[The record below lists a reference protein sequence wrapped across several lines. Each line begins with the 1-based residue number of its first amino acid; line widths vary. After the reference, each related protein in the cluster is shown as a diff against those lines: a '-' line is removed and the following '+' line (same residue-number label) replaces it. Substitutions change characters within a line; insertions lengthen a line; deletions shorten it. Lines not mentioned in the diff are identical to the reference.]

1 MFLYGCIGIGNMGGA
16 VAQALAAAAG
26 GSHLIVSSRTREKAE
41 AVAARLGRTAGDNR
55 EVAAQCQYLLPGGQA
70 PDPTGRAGG
79 ARPDPPVP
87 GNPLRAGLH
96 GGRGLPGPAAKP
108 GRGLPCG
115 ADHAQHACL
124 RRGRYG
130 ALHPRRWGHSGAGG
144 PASRRSGPRRS
155 SWTGCQNPCWTPPAP
170 WQAAAPAFVCQFLE
184 ALADGGVAC
193 GLPREN
199 AYRYGAQMLLGTASL
214 LLATGNHPGQ
224 LKDAVCSPG
233 GTTIQGVRVLE
244 ERGARGAVM
253 DAVLA
258 AFEKNNALSAPH

>member
-41 AVAARLGRTAGDNR
+41 AVAARLGCTAGDNR
-55 EVAAQCQYLLPGGQA
+55 EVAAQCQYLFLGVKPQILPGVLEELA
-70 PDPTGRAGG
+70 PILRCRATPCVLVSMAAGVSL
-79 ARPDPPVP
+79 ARLQSLAEGCPVVRIMP
-87 GNPLRAGLH
+87 NTPV
-96 GGRGLPGPAAKP
+96 
-108 GRGLPCG
+108 
-115 ADHAQHACL
+115 
-124 RRGRYG
+124 
-130 ALHPRRWGHSGAGG
+130 SVGAGMVLY
-144 PASRRSGPRRS
+144 
-155 SWTGCQNPCWTPPAP
+155 TPGDGVTAA
-170 WQAAAPAFVCQFLE
+170 QEAQLAAALAHAGQLDRLPEPLLDAASAVAGCGPAFVCQFLE

-244 ERGARGAVM
+244 ERGLRAAVM

>member
-1 MFLYGCIGIGNMGGA
+1 MHWHWKYGGA
-16 VAQALAAAAG
+16 IAQALAAAAG

-41 AVAARLGRTAGDNR
+41 AVAARLGCTAGDNR
-55 EVAAQCQYLLPGGQA
+55 EVAAQCQYLFLGVKPQVLSR
-70 PDPTGRAGG
+70 RAGG
-79 ARPDPPVP
+79 ARAGSPGP

-144 PASRRSGPRRS
+144 PASRRSWPTPV

-170 WQAAAPAFVCQFLE
+170 WQAAALAFVWP
-184 ALADGGVAC
+184 V
-193 GLPREN
+193 
-199 AYRYGAQMLLGTASL
+199 
-214 LLATGNHPGQ
+214 
-224 LKDAVCSPG
+224 PG
-233 GTTIQGVRVLE
+233 GPGP
-244 ERGARGAVM
+244 M
-253 DAVLA
+253 A
-258 AFEKNNALSAPH
+258 A